1 MLNTNYCTP
10 LDKKP
15 SNNTEWGRQTLL
27 ICKFPFSFKYIRF
40 DSLNKRLKKNLPD
53 RLKNWSDMSDLP
65 QKIGKSCVKESSK
78 ACSVLFFFTTSC
90 LCGLLF
96 LNMNT
101 RTIPQFPTW
110 SGFKLGNLGKN
121 FVKNYLSSQLG
132 AYVIARFT
140 KTLYNLPDTNNKIC
154 RVRINIRWKHGQHLY

>member
-78 ACSVLFFFTTSC
+78 ACSVLFF
-90 LCGLLF
+90 LLPAVYVASF
-96 LNMNT
+96 FWT
-101 RTIPQFPTW
+101 WTQEQFPTW

-154 RVRINIRWKHGQHLY
+154 RVRINIRWEHGQHLY

>member
-78 ACSVLFFFTTSC
+78 ACSVLFF
-90 LCGLLF
+90 LLPAVYVASF
-96 LNMNT
+96 FWT
-101 RTIPQFPTW
+101 WTQEQFPNSPHGADLNW
-110 SGFKLGNLGKN
+110 VISG
-121 FVKNYLSSQLG
+121 
-132 AYVIARFT
+132 
-140 KTLYNLPDTNNKIC
+140 KTLWKTIC
-154 RVRINIRWKHGQHLY
+154 HPNWEHM